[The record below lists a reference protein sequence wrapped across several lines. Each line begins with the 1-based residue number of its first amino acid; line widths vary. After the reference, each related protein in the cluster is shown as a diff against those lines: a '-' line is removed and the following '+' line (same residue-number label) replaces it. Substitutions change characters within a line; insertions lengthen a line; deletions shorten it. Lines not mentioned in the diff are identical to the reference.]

1 MNLNQA
7 EISFR
12 EIISM
17 NEDAELTKE
26 QFVSLLSNL
35 NIENVVTYNAEELQR
50 KESLQKLIE
59 EELKT
64 E

>member
-26 QFVSLLSNL
+26 QFVSLLLNL

>member
-7 EISFR
+7 EITFR

-26 QFVSLLSNL
+26 QFVSLLLNL